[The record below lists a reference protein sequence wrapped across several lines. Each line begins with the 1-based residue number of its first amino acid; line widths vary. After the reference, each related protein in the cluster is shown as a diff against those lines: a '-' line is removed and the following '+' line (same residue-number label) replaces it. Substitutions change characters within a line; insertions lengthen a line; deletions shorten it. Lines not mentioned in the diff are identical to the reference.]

1 MSSGTAE
8 DRARLAAQRVAA
20 GECVVIEAANRVD
33 CGYLMLAAECATPGG
48 VALMVRHT
56 SGFLRV
62 ALTQDIAYRLD
73 LPMMAAPDA
82 HPPSRLFTVTV
93 DASHGIDT
101 GISAA
106 DRAHTARVLAS
117 PTSAPDD
124 LRRPGHLVP
133 LCTAA
138 GGVLER
144 PGFAEAAA
152 DLARAAGLAPVAM
165 LGEVVTDTGELA
177 DKAALDE
184 LCRTHGLARV
194 SLDDVIAERRR
205 ASLAVV
211 ARYERSLAA
220 GRCVEVLVA
229 DHRGDTDHRAYVF
242 GDLDDGRD
250 VSVYVHRACV
260 SGDVFG
266 SADCACGQ
274 MLRDDLAALSAA
286 GRGVLVYVGG
296 ARHRAGRACDAQR
309 QFRADMARYAAA
321 IPPAAG
327 PTGAMSTSADSA
339 ASMGHQSATALT
351 YGVAADV
358 LKLIGVRRV
367 RMPRF
372 ERGAVDEARSRGL
385 AGAEETNRL
394 YRCEE

>member
-1 MSSGTAE
+1 M
-8 DRARLAAQRVAA
+8 L
-20 GECVVIEAANRVD
+20 EAASRVD
-33 CGYLMLAAECATPGG
+33 RGYLMLAAECATPGG

-73 LPMMAAPDA
+73 LPMMVVPDA

-106 DRAHTARVLAS
+106 DRARTARVLAS

-133 LCTAA
+133 LCIAA

-165 LGEVVTDTGELA
+165 LGEVVTDTGRLA
-177 DKAALDE
+177 DEAVLDE
-184 LCRTHGLARV
+184 LCRTQGLARV
-194 SLDDVIAERRR
+194 SVDDVIAERRQ

-211 ARYERSLAA
+211 ARYERCLAA
-220 GRCVEVLVA
+220 GKCLEVLVA
-229 DHRGDTDHRAYVF
+229 DLRGATDHRAYVF

-250 VSVYVHRACV
+250 VPVYVHRECV

-286 GRGVLVYVGG
+286 GRGVLVYVGS
-296 ARHRAGRACDAQR
+296 ARHRVGRVSDAEH
-309 QFRADMARYAAA
+309 QFHADMARYAAVT
-321 IPPAAG
+321 PPTAG
-327 PTGAMSTSADSA
+327 PTGALSPPADSA
-339 ASMGHQSATALT
+339 ASMVHQSATALT

-358 LKLIGVRRV
+358 LKLIGVRGV
-367 RMPRF
+367 RIHRF
-372 ERGAVDEARSRGL
+372 ERSAADEVRSRGL
-385 AGAEETNRL
+385 AVAEETNQP
-394 YRCEE
+394 YR